1 MQRSI
6 VITGGAVALVVVL
19 ALVLVLANAA
29 QVGSPDLSSDRH
41 YDVVSEPSGKVLAM
55 TAVLVETVP
64 AADMPAAPVD
74 VAGVFVRR
82 EDDSVFVGTGI
93 VMVSLGS
100 ANGNSSLPEASY
112 DGSLAEVVTTHE
124 TRIYQDDT
132 LQGLGGGAPSGP
144 INQVL
149 KSGSL
154 DRIGRVS
161 MVSAWGEKRGDRLVA
176 DVLVYANQQ
185 FLD

>member
-6 VITGGAVALVVVL
+6 LITSVVVALVVVALVVVL
-19 ALVLVLANAA
+19 ANAT
-29 QVGSPDLSSDRH
+29 QVGGPDLSSDRH

-55 TAVLVETVP
+55 TAVLVDTVP

-93 VMVSLGS
+93 VEVSLGS

-132 LQGLGGGAPSGP
+132 LQQLGGGAPSGP

-154 DRIGRVS
+154 DKIGRIS
-161 MVSAWGEKRGDRLVA
+161 MVSAWGEKRGDRLVV